1 MSVAAAIP
9 PGLVCEAVGEARFLF
24 PAPSRAEVLQG
35 RSVVFGGEIL
45 AKAIMVSAA
54 LHPGMSARSVH
65 GVFARAARHDLPAEF
80 VVEPI
85 HAGRSL
91 ASDSI
96 ALVQE
101 GRVAAKVVVM
111 ADAGDPGLVRH
122 DAAMPRQPDPDACAA
137 RSIGPVF
144 PGTEQRP
151 VGDVDFRAT
160 RSAPADPVLHLWMR
174 APTAGAPIAV
184 HQAVIAWNS
193 VGMLIGTAMLPHTS
207 ISQAEAHRTLS
218 TGVLSHS
225 LSFHAPVD
233 AGDWLLFS
241 EESASAGGGRCHG
254 RGLVFARTGR
264 LVASFTQDALLRRMP
279 ERSGTGDPRHAI

>member
-1 MSVAAAIP
+1 MADENEVPALLRPTEIAQ
-9 PGLVCEAVGEARFLF
+9 GRFRFDARGD
-24 PAPSRAEVLQG
+24 AETLQG

-45 AKAIMVSAA
+45 AKAIIVSAR
-54 LHPGMSARSVH
+54 LHPGMPARSVH
-65 GVFARAARHDLPAEF
+65 AVFARAARHDLPAEF

-96 ALVQE
+96 ALLQE

-111 ADAGDPGLVRH
+111 ADAGDPDLVRH

-137 RSIGPVF
+137 RPIGPVF

-151 VGDVDFRAT
+151 VGGVDFRAA
-160 RSAPADPVLHLWMR
+160 RSAAADPVVHLWMR
-174 APTAGAPIAV
+174 AAIRGAPIAV

-193 VGMLIGTAMLPHTS
+193 VGMLIGTAMLPHTA

-225 LSFHAPVD
+225 VSFHAPVD

-254 RGLVFARTGR
+254 RGLVFARDGR
-264 LVASFTQDALLRRMP
+264 VVASFTQDALLRRMP
-279 ERSGTGDPRHAI
+279 ERSAAADPRHAM